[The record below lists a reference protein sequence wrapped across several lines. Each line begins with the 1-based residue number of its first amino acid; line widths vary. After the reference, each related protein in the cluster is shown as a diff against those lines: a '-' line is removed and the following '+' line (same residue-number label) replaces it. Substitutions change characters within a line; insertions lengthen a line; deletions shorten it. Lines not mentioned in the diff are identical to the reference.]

1 MSRNGDTLQ
10 SLGGEKRQFRFGL
23 AEHRR
28 LQEALHD
35 KLGLSLI
42 VQNLHPFALALA
54 AELSLRE
61 ILTARMLG
69 DIRIEQ
75 VREVIFQGLIGG
87 GMSPQEAG
95 RVCFEWVDSR
105 PLTETAPVAY
115 AVGMAAL
122 IGPPDEDAVGEQQ
135 GGEAAPPSQMESSG
149 SAKTESTPSARP
161 AVTRRRKSSK

>member
-35 KLGLSLI
+35 KMGLSLI
-42 VQNLHPFALALA
+42 VQNLHPFATALA
-54 AELSLRE
+54 AELTVKE
-61 ILTARMLG
+61 ALTARMLG
-69 DIRIEQ
+69 DIRLEQ

-95 RVCFEWVDSR
+95 RLCFEWVENR

-115 AVGMAAL
+115 AVGIAAL
-122 IGPPDEDAVGEQQ
+122 IGPPDEDALGEPQ
-135 GGEAAPPSQMESSG
+135 GGEAAPPCPTESSG
-149 SAKTESTPSARP
+149 SATTESTPLAPP
-161 AVTRRRKSSK
+161 AATRRRMSRQ